1 MMTNPHDDLH
11 SLASEHNEV
20 VRIERLTHHI
30 QRIREDQHA
39 MRAAIERMSEAV
51 TRLALVEE
59 RQAAASTAIERLAQ
73 SLEKLDER
81 LRHLEVSE
89 PMQTKAAEWVQ
100 SALWAAAAA
109 GSAFF
114 LGRELA
120 QAEYRYIKANG
131 GSRYSTP
138 LWPGIASLHPRWWS
152 RARGSRL
159 DQLLHNCRLMP
170 EYESDC

>member
-1 MMTNPHDDLH
+1 MIMADDDLH
-11 SLASEHNEV
+11 SIAKEADDV
-20 VRIERLTHHI
+20 VRIERITYHI

-81 LRHLEVSE
+81 LRRLEVAD

-100 SALWAAAAA
+100 SAVWAAAAA
-109 GSAFF
+109 TVMFIA
-114 LGRELA
+114 A
-120 QAEYRYIKANG
+120 KAG
-131 GSRYSTP
+131 
-138 LWPGIASLHPRWWS
+138 LI
-152 RARGSRL
+152 
-159 DQLLHNCRLMP
+159 
-170 EYESDC
+170 

>member
-1 MMTNPHDDLH
+1 MTNDDLH
-11 SLASEHNEV
+11 SIATEHNEV

-59 RQAAASTAIERLAQ
+59 RQAAVSTTIERLVQ

-81 LRHLEVSE
+81 LRRLEVAD

-100 SALWAAAAA
+100 SSLWAAAAA
-109 GSAFF
+109 GVMFIA
-114 LGRELA
+114 G
-120 QAEYRYIKANG
+120 KAG
-131 GSRYSTP
+131 
-138 LWPGIASLHPRWWS
+138 LF
-152 RARGSRL
+152 
-159 DQLLHNCRLMP
+159 
-170 EYESDC
+170 

>member
-1 MMTNPHDDLH
+1 MNENLDDVLN
-11 SLASEHNEV
+11 AHNDA
-20 VRIERLTHHI
+20 VRIERITHHI

-73 SLEKLDER
+73 SIERLDER
-81 LRHLEVSE
+81 LRRLEVAD

-109 GSAFF
+109 AVVFMAGKTGLF
-114 LGRELA
+114 
-120 QAEYRYIKANG
+120 
-131 GSRYSTP
+131 
-138 LWPGIASLHPRWWS
+138 
-152 RARGSRL
+152 
-159 DQLLHNCRLMP
+159 
-170 EYESDC
+170 